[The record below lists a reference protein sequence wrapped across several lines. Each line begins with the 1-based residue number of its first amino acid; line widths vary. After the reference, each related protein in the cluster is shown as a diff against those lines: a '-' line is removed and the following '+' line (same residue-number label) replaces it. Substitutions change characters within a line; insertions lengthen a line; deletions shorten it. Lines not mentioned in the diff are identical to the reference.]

1 MNGLIMAGQ
10 LLLGLSILVILHE
23 LGHFLAARAFGI
35 KVEKFYL
42 FFDAWG
48 VKLVSFKVGET
59 EYGIGWLPLGGYVK
73 ISGMIDESMDTEQM
87 ALPAEPWE
95 FRSKPAWQRLIVML
109 GGIIVNII
117 VGILIFWMITFKYGE
132 NYTPNDQL
140 TNGVSPGVIGKG
152 IGLQNGDKILAING
166 QKVVRFEELM
176 SSKVLLGSPKLT
188 IARNGQ
194 AMDYKVPETI
204 LDSISK
210 YGGIGQFAT
219 PRLVVKNIDTVFNP
233 EGNKVRPKGLIDWI
247 KNLFGKYKQ
256 VQYSTAAFTVGLQKG
271 DSIISVNHKELRFA
285 DQIIGEVKAS
295 AGKIINIQVARK
307 GKVLDFNPTVAKD
320 GTIGMGFAFAK
331 LPTKHVDFGFL
342 ESFSV
347 GTNKAWTTFSD
358 NAKGIWKMIT
368 GKVSARNISSPIGI
382 AQVYGSDFDWENF
395 WRLTGLISIALAFM
409 NLLPIPALDG
419 GHVVFLIIEM
429 IKGKPLSDKFMER
442 AQIVGFVILLS
453 LMVFAF
459 GNDILK
465 LFGK

>member
-1 MNGLIMAGQ
+1 MDGLIMAGQ

-48 VKLVSFKVGET
+48 FKLFSFKVGDT
-59 EYGIGWLPLGGYVK
+59 EYGVGWLPLGGYVK

-87 ALPAEPWE
+87 AAPAQPWE

-117 VGILIFWMITFKYGE
+117 VGIFIFWMMAFKYGD
-132 NYTPNDQL
+132 TFIPNDKL
-140 TNGVSPGVIGKG
+140 AYGISPGIVGKQM
-152 IGLQNGDKILAING
+152 GLQPGDKILAVNG
-166 QKVVRFEELM
+166 QKLIYLDEIM
-176 SSKVLLGSPKLT
+176 SSKVLLNNTKLT
-188 IARNGQ
+188 ISRNGETK
-194 AMDYKVPETI
+194 DLRVPESV

-210 YGGIGQFAT
+210 YKMKAFIG
-219 PRLVVKNIDTVFNP
+219 PRLVAKKIDSVITPKDLTPKPSILDKLKALFVK
-233 EGNKVRPKGLIDWI
+233 PKP
-247 KNLFGKYKQ
+247 
-256 VQYSTAAFTVGLQKG
+256 VVVETPAFDAGFKKG
-271 DSIISVNHKELRFA
+271 DSILSVNGKPAKFH
-285 DQIIGEVKAS
+285 DQITTEVS
-295 AGKIINIQVARK
+295 ANPGKKIAVVVLRGAEQLTLTPKVSKDGVLAINIPPIKPAMVTINYGFFEA
-307 GKVLDFNPTVAKD
+307 FS
-320 GTIGMGFAFAK
+320 IGMDKGW
-331 LPTKHVDFGFL
+331 T
-342 ESFSV
+342 SF
-347 GTNKAWTTFSD
+347 TD

-368 GKVSARNISSPIGI
+368 GKLSARNISSPIGI
-382 AQVYGSDFDWENF
+382 AGAYGSEFDWERF
-395 WRLTGLISIALAFM
+395 WGLTGLISMALAFM

-442 AQIVGFVILLS
+442 AQIVGFVILLC

-465 LFGK
+465 KFGI

>member
-1 MNGLIMAGQ
+1 MDGLIMAGQ

-48 VKLVSFKVGET
+48 FKFFSFKIGDT
-59 EYGIGWLPLGGYVK
+59 EYGMGWLPLGGYVK

-87 ALPAEPWE
+87 ALPPEPWE

-109 GGIIVNII
+109 GGIFVNVL
-117 VGILIFWMITFKYGE
+117 VGIIIFWILTFKYGE
-132 NYTPNDQL
+132 TYIPNDKL
-140 TNGVSPGVIGKG
+140 VHGVYPGKIGKD
-152 IGLQNGDKILAING
+152 IGVRTGDKILALNG
-166 QKVVRFEELM
+166 HKVIRFEELI

-188 IARNGQ
+188 VSRNGQ
-194 AMDYKVPETI
+194 AVDLKVPETI
-204 LDSISK
+204 LDSITE
-210 YGGIGQFAT
+210 YGIKEFVSPRFETKKIQFVTDHT
-219 PRLVVKNIDTVFNP
+219 PEKISLLGR
-233 EGNKVRPKGLIDWI
+233 
-247 KNLFGKYKQ
+247 LFGKKPAK
-256 VQYSTAAFTVGLQKG
+256 TIAPAFDAGIKAG
-271 DSIISVNHKELRFA
+271 DSILAVNGNPIRFRDEVNTAAQSAAGKTINLTVWRDGKVMEFSPKVAQDGLIGVGFDLKEL
-285 DQIIGEVKAS
+285 
-295 AGKIINIQVARK
+295 
-307 GKVLDFNPTVAKD
+307 PTQ
-320 GTIGMGFAFAK
+320 
-331 LPTKHVDFGFL
+331 HVDYGFF

-347 GTNKAWTTFSD
+347 GIDKAWTTFAD
-358 NAKGIWKMIT
+358 NGKGIWKMIT

-382 AQVYGSDFDWENF
+382 AKVYGAEFEWENF
-395 WRLTGLISIALAFM
+395 WRLTGLISMALAFM

-419 GHVVFLIIEM
+419 GHVIFLIIEM

-442 AQIVGFVILLS
+442 AQVVGFVILLS

>member
-109 GGIIVNII
+109 GGIIVNIV
-117 VGILIFWMITFKYGE
+117 VGIFIFWMITFKYGE

-140 TNGVSPGVIGKG
+140 TNGVSPGVIGKSL
-152 IGLQNGDKILAING
+152 GLQNGDKILAING
-166 QKVVRFEELM
+166 QKIIRFEELR

-188 IARNGQ
+188 IARNGK
-194 AMDYKVPETI
+194 AMDYKVPETV
-204 LDSISK
+204 LDSISE
-210 YGGIGQFAT
+210 YGIKEFVEPRFA
-219 PRLVVKNIDTVFNP
+219 VKNINLVFKP
-233 EGNKVRPKGLIDWI
+233 SDNKVNPKGLIDKI

-256 VQYSTAAFTVGLQKG
+256 VQYSTAAYNAGIRTG
-271 DSIISVNHKELRFA
+271 DSIITVNGKTLPLR
-285 DQIIGEVKAS
+285 DQVIAEVKAS
-295 AGKIINIQVARK
+295 AGKTIAVKVSRK
-307 GKVLDFNPTVAKD
+307 GKIIDFAPKVSKD
-320 GTIGMGFAFAK
+320 GTIGIGFAVFD
-331 LPTKHVDFGFL
+331 LPEKHVDYSFL

-347 GTNKAWTTFSD
+347 GTDKAWTTFSD

-395 WRLTGLISIALAFM
+395 WTLTGLISIALAFM